1 MIHKLEA
8 INLYTAAVC
17 NLNCVYCYI
26 DKSPALQKIDAILEK
41 SFASDYYFDYS
52 KELFEPEDLKMI
64 HFWGGEP
71 SMGLHRMYNLLP
83 KFIEYYP
90 NLYGFMMSTNFTIPN
105 WFEEFYGFLKV
116 LGNYPYREFEFAL
129 QLSID
134 GPEYI
139 NDMNRGKGTTKLFL
153 EHYNEFIQTINLN
166 VPNNV
171 RIKAHFKPT
180 YSAETIAMLQDKQKI
195 IDYFTFFDNL
205 ITQFNSTIN
214 NEKVV
219 IVTSIPNT
227 AVPAAH
233 TQQDGIN
240 FANYCRLTR
249 EIEKEHRFKNYNIIT
264 TYAPRHHYSPCKDT
278 SHFDV
283 GCYHCGAGI
292 RNIGLLPDRHLSL
305 CHSGF
310 ASLLEEYKINSMKNH
325 MDLDDNESVVLKAL
339 YTNNSKVMDICIP
352 FEDYPKIKKILEAF
366 YAKGQ
371 TFQMVNTVSLIQ
383 SLALAG
389 QIEKRFCSKE
399 EAHKAAH
406 FILSNTATCMRDN
419 ANVTGSIS
427 MTPIGFPKLLLNG
440 AYEYL
445 IGEVEV

>member
-1 MIHKLEA
+1 MPRKLEV

-26 DKSPALQKIDAILEK
+26 DKSPALQKIDNALEN

-52 KELFEPEDLKMI
+52 KELFEPEDLKGI

-90 NLYGFMMSTNFTIPN
+90 NLEEFMMSTNFTIPN
-105 WFEEFYGFLKV
+105 WFDEFYGFLKI
-116 LGNYPYREFEFAL
+116 LGQYPYRNFNFGL

-139 NDMNRGKGTTKLFL
+139 NDKNRGKGTTKLFL
-153 EHYNEFIQTINLN
+153 EHFNEFIQTINLN
-166 VPNNV
+166 IPNNV
-171 RIKAHFKPT
+171 TIKAHFKPT
-180 YSAETIAMLQDKQKI
+180 YSAETIAMLQDKQQI

-214 NEKVV
+214 NEK
-219 IVTSIPNT
+219 IIMNPTIPNT

-240 FANYCRLTR
+240 FANYCKLTR
-249 EIEKEHRFKNYNIIT
+249 EIEKERLFDNFGVIT
-264 TYAPRHHYSPCKDT
+264 TYAPRRYYSACKDT
-278 SHFDV
+278 TRFDV

-292 RNIGLLPDRHLSL
+292 QNIGLLPDRHLSL

-310 ASLLEEYKINSMKNH
+310 ASLLEEYKLNSLKNH
-325 MDLDDNESVVLKAL
+325 IDLDDNDSVVLKAL
-339 YTNNSKVMDICIP
+339 YTNNLKVMDICIP
-352 FEDYPKIKKILEAF
+352 FDAYPTVKKLLNSF
-366 YAKGQ
+366 YTRGQ
-371 TFQMVNTVSLIQ
+371 TFQMVNTVALIQ
-383 SLALAG
+383 SLALSG
-389 QIEKRFCSKE
+389 QIESRFCSKE

-406 FILSNTATCMRDN
+406 FILSNTSTCMRDN
-419 ANVTGSIS
+419 SSVTGSIS

-445 IGEVEV
+445 IGEK